1 MSEQD
6 QIQRTFSQ
14 ITVDR
19 LIHDLQDL
27 GLKHGDTVIV
37 HSSLSALG
45 WVNGG
50 AVTVIKALLRI
61 IGSEG
66 NICMPAHSSNIT
78 DPANWSNPPMPESW
92 IQTIRDT
99 MPVFETDVTPT
110 RDMGQIAELFRTW
123 PKVVRSHHPFASFCA
138 IGPFAKQITQ
148 QHALND
154 PFGEQSPLST
164 TLSTQS

>member
-6 QIQRTFSQ
+6 QIQRTFSP

-50 AVTVIKALLRI
+50 AVTVIKALLGI
-61 IGSEG
+61 IDSEG
-66 NICMPAHSSNIT
+66 NICVPAHSSNIT

-92 IQTIRDT
+92 IQTIRALLHKGLKGRA
-99 MPVFETDVTPT
+99 T
-110 RDMGQIAELFRTW
+110 RSE
-123 PKVVRSHHPFASFCA
+123 P
-138 IGPFAKQITQ
+138 
-148 QHALND
+148 N
-154 PFGEQSPLST
+154 LSGNLGMRAT
-164 TLSTQS
+164 